1 MKRQL
6 TIFAALV
13 IGMFALCEAQDRPF
27 DPRSYGVD
35 ETAKLIVLNIDGLDS
50 LESSIRTIHLD
61 KEYHLEEPISAWS
74 NTETRVVSYDSLQ
87 YTLFFTKAPI
97 ISVEV
102 RDSLVKFP
110 KKPAMLHYYD
120 ADTTFSSTI
129 GMSFR
134 GNLSLT
140 YPKKSFNVEFYED
153 SISKT
158 KREIDFKDLRKD
170 DDFILDG
177 MYNEP
182 LFIRSDFSQKLWK
195 KIHTPYYSEQEPKAR
210 STVDGFYVDL
220 FVNKEYRG
228 IYFLSEKVNRSLLKL
243 KKKKEDSVRGE
254 LFKAAAYQP
263 TTSFRSAPKFK
274 NSLPMWG
281 GFEMKYPY
289 EDYTS
294 HFDNLFEAIEFSV
307 NSTPEAFANGLDRY
321 YSIENLVDYF
331 LFVNL
336 IRATDNLGKNYYLAR
351 YNAKTPYFIVPWDMD
366 GTLGTIQDG
375 KRIPT
380 TDDVL
385 SHHLFDRLWN
395 ENPNAYR
402 SKIIA
407 RWSTLRTGTFS
418 NEKLHQRIEK
428 RYQKL
433 LENRCY
439 ERDAMIWD
447 TQHEPEH
454 LEYLQTWLQERLN
467 YLDSYFK
474 E

>member
-1 MKRQL
+1 
-6 TIFAALV
+6 
-13 IGMFALCEAQDRPF
+13 
-27 DPRSYGVD
+27 
-35 ETAKLIVLNIDGLDS
+35 
-50 LESSIRTIHLD
+50 
-61 KEYHLEEPISAWS
+61 
-74 NTETRVVSYDSLQ
+74 
-87 YTLFFTKAPI
+87 
-97 ISVEV
+97 
-102 RDSLVKFP
+102 
-110 KKPAMLHYYD
+110 
-120 ADTTFSSTI
+120 
-129 GMSFR
+129 
-134 GNLSLT
+134 
-140 YPKKSFNVEFYED
+140 
-153 SISKT
+153 
-158 KREIDFKDLRKD
+158 
-170 DDFILDG
+170 
-177 MYNEP
+177 
-182 LFIRSDFSQKLWK
+182 
-195 KIHTPYYSEQEPKAR
+195 
-210 STVDGFYVDL
+210 
-220 FVNKEYRG
+220 
-228 IYFLSEKVNRSLLKL
+228 
-243 KKKKEDSVRGE
+243 
-254 LFKAAAYQP
+254 
-263 TTSFRSAPKFK
+263 
-274 NSLPMWG
+274 MWG

-294 HFDNLFEAIEFSV
+294 HFDNLFEAIEFTT
-307 NSTPEAFANGLDRY
+307 NSTPEGFANGLDRY
-321 YSIENLVDYF
+321 YNIENLVDYF

-351 YNAKTPYFIVPWDMD
+351 YHAKTPYFIVPWDMD

-385 SHHLFDRLWN
+385 SNHLFDRLWN

-439 ERDAMIWD
+439 ERDAMIWE

-454 LEYLQTWLQERLN
+454 LEYLQTWLHERLE